1 MRIAL
6 LGYGKMGQ
14 TIAKL
19 AIERNHEIAVIIDP
33 LNGEEFSQQS
43 TDDIDVAIEFTRPE
57 AAFQNIRNCIRWN
70 VPVVSGTTGW
80 LDRLDEI
87 DQELKDHPDA
97 SFFYSSNY
105 SLGVN
110 VFFEINRRLAQ
121 LMNPLDQYTVKMEEI
136 HHTQKLDAP
145 SGTAIT
151 LAEGILENINR
162 MKSWKNDASDNP
174 SDLEIIS
181 KRIDAVPGTHTIQY
195 TSEIDDIE
203 ITHTAHS
210 RKGFALGAI
219 LAAEYIVDKKGRHS
233 MQDLLNL

>member
-19 AIERNHEIAVIIDP
+19 AIERNHEIATIIDP
-33 LNGEEFSQQS
+33 LNGDEFTQESMQN
-43 TDDIDVAIEFTRPE
+43 IDVAIEFTRPE
-57 AAFQNIRNCIRWN
+57 AAFQNIHNCVQWN
-70 VPVVSGTTGW
+70 IPVISGTTGW

-87 DQELKDHPDA
+87 DQALQNNPDSA
-97 SFFYSSNY
+97 FFYASNY

-110 VFFEINRRLAQ
+110 IFFEINRRLAK
-121 LMNPLDQYTVKMEEI
+121 LMNPLDQYNVQMEEI

-151 LAEGILENINR
+151 LAEGILDNIDRKKN
-162 MKSWKNDASDNP
+162 WKNQPTDD
-174 SDLEIIS
+174 DTDIEIVS
-181 KRIDAVPGTHTIQY
+181 KRIDSVPGTHTVQY
-195 TSEIDDIE
+195 VSKIDDIE
-203 ITHTAHS
+203 IKHTAHS
-210 RKGFALGAI
+210 RQGFALGAI
-219 LAAEYIVDKKGRHS
+219 LAAEYIVGKKGRHS